1 VPECRTYSDNLTIMQ
16 VEQNV
21 PLAPLT
27 TLKVGGPAR
36 FFVRA
41 EKQEQVVE
49 AVAWAET
56 RQLQLFVLG
65 GGSNLVISDAGWSGL
80 VLQIAIGG
88 IGESN
93 HDGKQVFAVG
103 AGVEW
108 DAFVAH
114 AVSVDCGGIECMS
127 GIPGTVGGT
136 PIQNVG
142 AYGQEVSETIRQ
154 VEVLD
159 LRSKTIRTLPNEQ
172 CGFSYRSSI
181 FNQSERGRYIV
192 LSVSYAL
199 DPGAAPHIE
208 YADLKRF
215 FAGKVA
221 PSLAETREAVRQIR
235 RSKAMLIVEGD
246 PDAYSAGSFFK
257 NPMVTKQQLLEISA
271 RPAAQGEN
279 VPSFPGA
286 NGQLKV
292 SAAWLVEHAG
302 FRRGYTRGNV
312 GISSKHA
319 LAIVNRGDARAAEVV
334 ALQQEIQE
342 RVFEAFGVNLVPEPV
357 FVGFE

>member
-1 VPECRTYSDNLTIMQ
+1 MQ
-16 VEQNV
+16 VQQNI

-36 FFVRA
+36 FFTRA
-41 EKQEQVVE
+41 EEPGQVLE
-49 AVAWAET
+49 AVGWAEA
-56 RQLQLFVLG
+56 RKLPLFILG
-65 GGSNLVISDAGWSGL
+65 GGSNLVISDAGWPGL
-80 VLQIAIGG
+80 VLQIAVAG
-88 IGESN
+88 ITQSEQ
-93 HDGKQVFAVG
+93 DGKQVFAIG

-108 DAFVAH
+108 DAFVEH
-114 AVSVDCGGIECMS
+114 AVRMDCGGVECMS

-159 LRSKTIRTLPNEQ
+159 LSSKTVRVLSNEQ

-181 FNQSERGRYIV
+181 FNQSERGHFIV
-192 LSVSYAL
+192 LRVSYAL
-199 DPGAAPHIE
+199 APGAAPHLE
-208 YADLKRF
+208 YADLKKV
-215 FAGKVA
+215 FAGKTA
-221 PSLAETREAVRQIR
+221 PSLAATREAVRQIR
-235 RSKAMLIVEGD
+235 RSKAMLIVPGD
-246 PDAYSAGSFFK
+246 PDACSAGSFFK
-257 NPMVTKQQLLEISA
+257 NPIVTKQQWQEISA
-271 RPAAQGEN
+271 RPAARGEN

-302 FRRGYTRGNV
+302 FRRGYTRGNA

-319 LAIVNRGDARAAEVV
+319 LAIVNRGAATAAEVV
-334 ALQQEIQE
+334 ALQQEVQE
-342 RVFEAFGVNLVPEPV
+342 RVFDAFGVQLAPEPV
-357 FVGFE
+357 FVGFD